1 VHLFLQWRDL
11 ADQPVGGHANPGQ
24 AKFSEST
31 DLTSI
36 TPSNQG
42 NFRDSRF
49 LNPSTIVLM
58 DVANKRREARFM
70 VFAIEPGFV
79 PSLEGSLQRKIK
91 EVRDAGEIV
100 CQHYQ

>member
-1 VHLFLQWRDL
+1 
-11 ADQPVGGHANPGQ
+11 
-24 AKFSEST
+24 
-31 DLTSI
+31 
-36 TPSNQG
+36 
-42 NFRDSRF
+42 
-49 LNPSTIVLM
+49 M

-91 EVRDAGEIV
+91 EVRDVGEIV